1 MKNILLKYLLL
12 GGLVFI
18 SLNGSAQIKIGYI
31 SLSDLI
37 IAMPEAK
44 QADSALEEFKQA
56 LAQNFQEFQKE
67 FADQN
72 NLINSRDTLK
82 YTKSQ
87 LEIKKKNLQDL
98 YLKLTSYKDDASQQF
113 QKKQQELFEPIQQ
126 KAIKAIQDVA
136 KENGYTC
143 ILAKEEVY
151 AFPSADDV
159 LSITKRKL
167 GIK

>member
-1 MKNILLKYLLL
+1 MKNVLIKYLLF
-12 GGLVFI
+12 GGLAFI
-18 SLNGSAQIKIGYI
+18 NLNVSAQVKIGYI
-31 SLSDLI
+31 SLNDLI

-72 NLINSRDTLK
+72 NLMNSKDTLK

-113 QKKQQELFEPIQQ
+113 QKKQQELLEPIQQ

-143 ILAKEEVY
+143 ILAKEQVY

-159 LSITKRKL
+159 LAITKRKL

>member
-1 MKNILLKYLLL
+1 MKNVLIKCLLFC
-12 GGLVFI
+12 GLAFI
-18 SLNGSAQIKIGYI
+18 NLKLSAQVKIGYI
-31 SLSDLI
+31 SLNDLI

-56 LAQNFQEFQKE
+56 LTQNFQEFQKE

-72 NLINSRDTLK
+72 NLMNSRDTLK

-98 YLKLTSYKDDASQQF
+98 YLKLTNYKDDASQQF
-113 QKKQQELFEPIQQ
+113 QKKQQEQPIQQ

-143 ILAKEEVY
+143 ILAKEQVY

-159 LSITKRKL
+159 LAITKRKL

>member
-1 MKNILLKYLLL
+1 MKNVFIKYLLCS
-12 GGLVFI
+12 GLVI
-18 SLNGSAQIKIGYI
+18 TNLNLSAQVRIGYI
-31 SLSDLI
+31 SLNDLI

-72 NLINSRDTLK
+72 NLMNSKDTLR

-98 YLKLTSYKDDASQQF
+98 YLKLTNYKDEASQQF
-113 QKKQQELFEPIQQ
+113 QKKEQELIEPIQQ

-143 ILAKEEVY
+143 ILAKEQVY
-151 AFPSADDV
+151 AFPSSDDV
-159 LSITKRKL
+159 LSLAKRKL

>member
-1 MKNILLKYLLL
+1 MKNLLIKSLLF

>member
-1 MKNILLKYLLL
+1 MKNVLIKCLLF
-12 GGLVFI
+12 GGLAFI
-18 SLNGSAQIKIGYI
+18 NLNVSAQVKIGYI
-31 SLSDLI
+31 SLNDLI

-67 FADQN
+67 FSDQN
-72 NLINSRDTLK
+72 NIMNSKDTLK

-98 YLKLTSYKDDASQQF
+98 YLKLTNYKDDASQQF
-113 QKKQQELFEPIQQ
+113 QKKQQELIEPIQQ

-143 ILAKEEVY
+143 ILAKEQVY

-159 LSITKRKL
+159 LAITKRKL

>member
-1 MKNILLKYLLL
+1 MKNVLIKYLLF
-12 GGLVFI
+12 GGLAFI
-18 SLNGSAQIKIGYI
+18 SLNVSAQVKIGYI
-31 SLSDLI
+31 SLNDLI

-72 NLINSRDTLK
+72 NLMNSRDTLK

-98 YLKLTSYKDDASQQF
+98 YLKLTSYKDEASQQF
-113 QKKQQELFEPIQQ
+113 QKKQQELIEPIQQ

-143 ILAKEEVY
+143 ILAKEQVY

-159 LSITKRKL
+159 LAITKRKL

>member
-1 MKNILLKYLLL
+1 MQKLKLATFLA
-12 GGLVFI
+12 GGLVF
-18 SLNGSAQIKIGYI
+18 LNLNLSAQVRIGYI
-31 SLSDLI
+31 SLNDLI

-56 LAQNFQEFQKE
+56 LAQNFQDFQREFVN
-67 FADQN
+67 QN
-72 NLINSRDTLK
+72 NIMNSRDTLK

-98 YLKLTSYKDDASQQF
+98 YQKLSSYKDDASLQF

-136 KENGYTC
+136 KEYGYTC
-143 ILAKEEVY
+143 ILAKEQVY

-167 GIK
+167 GIR

>member
-1 MKNILLKYLLL
+1 MKNLLIKCLLFS
-12 GGLVFI
+12 GLAFI
-18 SLNGSAQIKIGYI
+18 NLHASAQVKIGYI
-31 SLSDLI
+31 SLNDLI

-67 FADQN
+67 FSDQN
-72 NLINSRDTLK
+72 NLMNSRDTLK

-98 YLKLTSYKDDASQQF
+98 YLKLTSYKDEASQQF
-113 QKKQQELFEPIQQ
+113 QKKQQELIEPIQQ

-143 ILAKEEVY
+143 ILAKEQVY

-159 LSITKRKL
+159 LAITKRKL

>member
-1 MKNILLKYLLL
+1 MKNVLIKCLLF
-12 GGLVFI
+12 GGLAFI
-18 SLNGSAQIKIGYI
+18 NLNVSAQVKIGYI
-31 SLSDLI
+31 SLNDLI

-98 YLKLTSYKDDASQQF
+98 YLKLTNYKDDASQQF

-143 ILAKEEVY
+143 ILAKEQVY

-159 LSITKRKL
+159 LAITKRKL

>member
-1 MKNILLKYLLL
+1 MKKIIVKSLLIC
-12 GGLVFI
+12 GLVFPGTH
-18 SLNGSAQIKIGYI
+18 LSAQVKIGYI

-44 QADSALEEFKQA
+44 QADSALNEFKQA

-87 LEIKKKNLQDL
+87 LDIKKKNLQDL
-98 YLKLTSYKDDASQQF
+98 YLKLSNYKDEASQQF
-113 QKKQQELFEPIQQ
+113 QRRQQELIEPIQQ

-136 KENGYTC
+136 KEYGYTC
-143 ILAKEEVY
+143 IMAKEQVY
-151 AFPSADDV
+151 AFSSADDV
-159 LSITKRKL
+159 LALTKHKL

>member
-1 MKNILLKYLLL
+1 MKNVLIKYLLFC
-12 GGLVFI
+12 GLAFI
-18 SLNGSAQIKIGYI
+18 NLNLSAQVKIGYI
-31 SLSDLI
+31 SLNDLI

-67 FADQN
+67 FSDQN
-72 NLINSRDTLK
+72 NLMNSKDTLK

-98 YLKLTSYKDDASQQF
+98 YLKLTNYKDDATQQF
-113 QKKQQELFEPIQQ
+113 QKKQQELLEPIQQ

-143 ILAKEEVY
+143 ILAKEQVY

-159 LSITKRKL
+159 LAITKRKL

>member
-1 MKNILLKYLLL
+1 MNKIILKSLLISSLIFL
-12 GGLVFI
+12 GTGV
-18 SLNGSAQIKIGYI
+18 SAQVKIGYI

-44 QADSALEEFKQA
+44 HADSALEEFKQA

-67 FADQN
+67 FTDQN
-72 NLINSRDTLK
+72 NLINSKDTLK

-87 LEIKKKNLQDL
+87 LDIKKKNLQDL
-98 YLKLTSYKDDASQQF
+98 YLKLSSYKDEASQQY
-113 QKKQQELFEPIQQ
+113 QRKQQELIEPIQQ

-143 ILAKEEVY
+143 IMAKEQVY
-151 AFPSADDV
+151 AFSSADDV
-159 LSITKRKL
+159 LALAKHKL

>member
-1 MKNILLKYLLL
+1 MNNILTKLMLI
-12 GGLVFI
+12 GGLVFVTT
-18 SLNGSAQIKIGYI
+18 SVSAQVKIGYI
-31 SLSDLI
+31 SLNDLI

-44 QADSALEEFKQA
+44 EADSALEEFKQA

-72 NLINSRDTLK
+72 NLINSNDTLK

-87 LEIKKKNLQDL
+87 LAIKKKNLQDL
-98 YLKLTSYKDDASQQF
+98 YQKLTNYKDEASLQF
-113 QKKQQELFEPIQQ
+113 QKRQQELIEPIQQ
-126 KAIKAIQDVA
+126 KALKAIQDIA

-143 ILAKEEVY
+143 ILAKEQVY
-151 AFPSADDV
+151 AFPAADDV
-159 LSITKRKL
+159 LAIAKRKM

>member
-1 MKNILLKYLLL
+1 MKNTLIKSLLI
-12 GGLVFI
+12 GGLVFMGI
-18 SLNGSAQIKIGYI
+18 NSSAQVKIGYI

-56 LAQNFQEFQKE
+56 LAQNFQNFQKE
-67 FADQN
+67 FADKN
-72 NLINSRDTLK
+72 NLINSKDTLK

-87 LEIKKKNLQDL
+87 LALKKKNLQDL
-98 YLKLTSYKDDASQQF
+98 YQKLTNYKDEAALQF
-113 QKKQQELFEPIQQ
+113 QRRQQELIEPITQ
-126 KAIKAIQDVA
+126 KAIKAIRDVA

-143 ILAKEEVY
+143 ILAKEQGY
-151 AFPSADDV
+151 AFPSSDDV
-159 LSITKRKL
+159 LALTKRKL